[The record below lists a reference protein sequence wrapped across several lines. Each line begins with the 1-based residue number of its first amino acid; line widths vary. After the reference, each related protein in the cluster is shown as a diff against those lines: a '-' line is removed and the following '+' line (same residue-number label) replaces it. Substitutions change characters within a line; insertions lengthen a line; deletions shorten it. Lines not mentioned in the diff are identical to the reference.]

1 MQMQLAIGL
10 QVARQLALGRLGE
23 VGPIWILDSGDR
35 ETPPSAA
42 PPHEADHES
51 DNKGLQKLRY
61 HSRSLVAL
69 ARREGVKNMLQGGPL
84 LNRSPVIIGCQ
95 QMPTAEIADIHESAK
110 SGVV

>member
-10 QVARQLALGRLGE
+10 QVARQLEPGTGQA
-23 VGPIWILDSGDR
+23 WAHLDFWR
-35 ETPPSAA
+35 KLETPPSAA

-69 ARREGVKNMLQGGPL
+69 AKREGVKNMLQGGPL
-84 LNRSPVIIGCQ
+84 LNRSLVIIGCQ
-95 QMPTAEIADIHESAK
+95 QMPTAETADIHESAK